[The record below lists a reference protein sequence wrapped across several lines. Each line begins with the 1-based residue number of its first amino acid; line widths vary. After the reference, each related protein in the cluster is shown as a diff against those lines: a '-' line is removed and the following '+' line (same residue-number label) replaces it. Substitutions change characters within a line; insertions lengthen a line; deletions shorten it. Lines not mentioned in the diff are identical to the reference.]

1 MIYLGVLVLLSLL
14 ILIHEAGHLAA
25 ARLAGIPV
33 SGFSIGFGPRLWSR
47 RWGATEYSLRALPL
61 GGYVQPA
68 LDQDGGDMGFR
79 TIALRRRLA
88 FFLGGPLA
96 NLVAAVPL
104 FAALNALAGARSF
117 YALAVAPFAQVAGAC
132 RHVLGLLPDLFRQ
145 PEAMSGVI
153 GIVVE
158 GGQLAASGGLVE
170 LALSLTI
177 SLAVLNLLPI
187 PILDGGQI
195 VMSCLEE
202 LFPRLVWLRVPLT
215 LAGLV
220 LLVGLMIY
228 VNVQDVVR
236 FWG

>member
-1 MIYLGVLVLLSLL
+1 MVYLGVLFLLSLL

-25 ARLAGIPV
+25 ARLVGIPV

-68 LDQDGGDMGFR
+68 LDPDGGDAGFR
-79 TIALRRRLA
+79 TIALPRRLA
-88 FFLGGPLA
+88 FFVGGPLA
-96 NLVAAVPL
+96 NLAVAVPL
-104 FAALNALAGARSF
+104 VAALSAMAGARSF
-117 YALAVAPFAQVAGAC
+117 YSLAVAPFAVVAGAC
-132 RHVLGLLPDLFRQ
+132 WQVLNLLPDLFRQ
-145 PEAMSGVI
+145 PENLTGVV
-153 GIVVE
+153 GIAIE
-158 GGQLAASGGLVE
+158 GGQLVAAGRLVE
-170 LALSLTI
+170 LAFSLSI

-202 LFPRLVWLRVPLT
+202 WFPRLARLRVPLT

-220 LLVGLMIY
+220 LLVGLMVY
-228 VNVQDVVR
+228 ANVQDVVR

>member
-1 MIYLGVLVLLSLL
+1 MIYLGVLILLSLL
-14 ILIHEAGHLAA
+14 ILIHEAGHLVA

-33 SGFSIGFGPRLWSR
+33 SGFSVGFGPRVWSR

-68 LDQDGGDMGFR
+68 LDADGGDEGFR
-79 TIALRRRLA
+79 AIALRRRLV

-96 NLVAAVPL
+96 NLAAALPL
-104 FAALNALAGARSF
+104 FAAYNGMAGGRSF
-117 YALAVAPFAQVAGAC
+117 YALAVAPFAQVAGSC
-132 RHVLGLLPDLFRQ
+132 WHVLNLLPDLFRK

-153 GIVVE
+153 GVVVD

-177 SLAVLNLLPI
+177 SLAVLNLFPI

-202 LFPRLVWLRVPLT
+202 LFPRLARLRVPLT

-220 LLVGLMIY
+220 LLVGLMVY

-236 FWG
+236 HWG